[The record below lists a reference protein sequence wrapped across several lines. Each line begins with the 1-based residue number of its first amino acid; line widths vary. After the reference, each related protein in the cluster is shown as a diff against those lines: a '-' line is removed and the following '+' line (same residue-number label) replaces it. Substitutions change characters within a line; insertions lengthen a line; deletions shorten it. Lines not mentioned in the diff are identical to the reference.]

1 MAAARL
7 AITTGEPAGIGPEV
21 ALQAAVEGGVACDL
35 IGDSALLA
43 STARTLSLPWPL
55 PAHVR
60 VVHEALAAPST
71 PGVLDKRNAPYV
83 LRLLDR
89 AAAGWR
95 AGEYGALV
103 TAPVHKA
110 IIIEAGVP
118 FSGHTEYLARA
129 TGTRDVVMLLVGGG
143 LRVALAT
150 THLPLAAVPAA
161 ITRDSLDTKLDV
173 LHHDLVHRFGIAVPR
188 IAVVGLNPHAG
199 EGGHMGREEI
209 DTIAPAIAAARE
221 RGILAT
227 GPWPAD
233 TIFVARNAMGVDAIL
248 AMYHDQ
254 GLATLKYASFGK
266 GVNITLG
273 LPLVRTSVDHGTA
286 LDRAGKAQADAGSMK
301 EALALAVDMAARSA
315 KSAAGAA
322 PG

>member
-21 ALQAAVEGGVACDL
+21 ALQAAVDGGVACDL
-35 IGDSALLA
+35 LGDADLLA
-43 STARTLSLPWPL
+43 ATARMLGIAWPL
-55 PAHVR
+55 PAHVQ
-60 VVHEALAAPST
+60 VVHEPLAVPAR
-71 PGVLDKRNAPYV
+71 PGILDPRNSPYV

-89 AAAGWR
+89 AVAGWR
-95 AGEYGALV
+95 SGQYAALV

-110 IIIEAGVP
+110 VIIDAGIP
-118 FSGHTEYLARA
+118 FTGHTEYLAKA
-129 TGTRDVVMLLVGGG
+129 TDTETVVMLLVGGG
-143 LRVALAT
+143 LRVALVT
-150 THLPLAAVPAA
+150 THLPLSAVPAA
-161 ITRDSLDTKLDV
+161 ITRERVDAILDV
-173 LHHDLVHRFGIAVPR
+173 LHHDLVGRFGIPVPR
-188 IAVVGLNPHAG
+188 IAVIGLNPHAG
-199 EGGHMGREEI
+199 EGGHLGREEI

-254 GLATLKYASFGK
+254 GLAALKYASFGK

-273 LPLVRTSVDHGTA
+273 LPMVRTSVDHGTA
-286 LDRAGKAQADAGSMK
+286 LDLAGKAQADAGSMK
-301 EALALAVDMAARSA
+301 EALALAVELSAREAATA
-315 KSAAGAA
+315 PAAAA
-322 PG
+322 